1 MIRSGLAAVLIGTC
15 AMLGGCSAGYY
26 VNLAE
31 IPQRPTATE
40 RTPARAA
47 VRQTVRAVV
56 PASDGEATGSI
67 ARAAAIRP
75 WPKRG
80 TAEWNQ
86 IQKDEL
92 EREKRITESLRS
104 ICRGC

>member
-31 IPQRPTATE
+31 IPQRPAATE
-40 RTPARAA
+40 RTPARVA
-47 VRQTVRAVV
+47 VRAVV